1 MDVLA
6 QEENPVLIDV
16 TQQALVSTGHEA
28 LPHLRRLNQALK
40 NDLDS
45 MKFGAENKEKQLAG
59 RRLQATQRAI
69 AKILKVYGGFI
80 HNTDLSRID
89 LGEI

>member
-1 MDVLA
+1 
-6 QEENPVLIDV
+6 
-16 TQQALVSTGHEA
+16 
-28 LPHLRRLNQALK
+28 
-40 NDLDS
+40 

-69 AKILKVYGGFI
+69 SKILKVYGGFI